1 MQSWKWHE
9 NFVKINVLHQKQ
21 VWWKLEKD
29 LAHQVEF
36 GRLRQV
42 VELSGQKNGKQHELL
57 KAGCTSSG
65 KDKCMLLSDVVPV
78 ELLKD

>member
-1 MQSWKWHE
+1 MR
-9 NFVKINVLHQKQ
+9 INVLHQKQ
-21 VWWKLEKD
+21 VWWKFKK
-29 LAHQVEF
+29 AHQVEF

>member
-1 MQSWKWHE
+1 M
-9 NFVKINVLHQKQ
+9 
-21 VWWKLEKD
+21 
-29 LAHQVEF
+29 
-36 GRLRQV
+36 
-42 VELSGQKNGKQHELL
+42 ELSGQKNGKQHELL